1 MMLNCCFSRHLT
13 TASALV
19 LTFFAATLGC
29 SGDGDESSPQTTT
42 TTAAGG
48 DGAGGEAGAGGNSAG
63 GSGSGGNQ
71 TSSCPTDASWTVGL
85 QSHSAKAFE
94 GYTLLAPLSSKTTY
108 LIDMCGRQVH
118 SWLGTGNPG
127 NAVYLLE
134 DGDLLRTE
142 SVGKDAPFNMGG
154 TGGRVLRIGWDG
166 TIKWKFEYA
175 SDQHRQ
181 HHDVELLPSGNIL
194 MIAWELKTKAEA
206 LAAGRKD
213 SLLADGELWPDTV
226 IEVEPQGAEGG
237 KIVWEWHSWDHVI
250 QDHAQGTNHGKVED
264 NPQLADLN
272 FGTGPGA
279 DWLHVNGIDY
289 NADLDQIV
297 LSIHNTGEIWI
308 IDHSTTTSQAASHSG
323 GNSNMGG
330 DLLYRWGNPRAY
342 RAGEPTDQV
351 FFGQHDAQ
359 WIAEGLAGAGN
370 ILVFNNGMNRP
381 AGKYSTVDE
390 LTPPLSGYNY
400 SLAAGQAYGPSALA
414 WTYVAP
420 TPTDFYSSNISGA
433 HRLPNGNTIVC
444 SGASGTLFEVTDDGE
459 VVWEYINPV
468 TQGGPLTQGEPLP
481 KNGPGA
487 SNPVFRAYRFAPDYA
502 GLAGHDLTPGDY
514 IEKPAG

>member
-1 MMLNCCFSRHLT
+1 
-13 TASALV
+13 
-19 LTFFAATLGC
+19 
-29 SGDGDESSPQTTT
+29 
-42 TTAAGG
+42 
-48 DGAGGEAGAGGNSAG
+48 
-63 GSGSGGNQ
+63 
-71 TSSCPTDASWTVGL
+71 
-85 QSHSAKAFE
+85 
-94 GYTLLAPLSSKTTY
+94 
-108 LIDMCGRQVH
+108 
-118 SWLGTGNPG
+118 
-127 NAVYLLE
+127 
-134 DGDLLRTE
+134 
-142 SVGKDAPFNMGG
+142 
-154 TGGRVLRIGWDG
+154 
-166 TIKWKFEYA
+166 
-175 SDQHRQ
+175 
-181 HHDVELLPSGNIL
+181 
-194 MIAWELKTKAEA
+194 
-206 LAAGRKD
+206 
-213 SLLADGELWPDTV
+213 
-226 IEVEPQGAEGG
+226 
-237 KIVWEWHSWDHVI
+237 
-250 QDHAQGTNHGKVED
+250 
-264 NPQLADLN
+264 
-272 FGTGPGA
+272 
-279 DWLHVNGIDY
+279 
-289 NADLDQIV
+289 
-297 LSIHNTGEIWI
+297 
-308 IDHSTTTSQAASHSG
+308 
-323 GNSNMGG
+323 MGG